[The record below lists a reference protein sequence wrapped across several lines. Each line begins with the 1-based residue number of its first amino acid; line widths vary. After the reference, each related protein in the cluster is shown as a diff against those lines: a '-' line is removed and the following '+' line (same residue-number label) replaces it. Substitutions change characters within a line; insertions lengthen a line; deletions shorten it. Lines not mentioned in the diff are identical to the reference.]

1 MSMWVQVEDPNP
13 AAGVDREL
21 LPDGTVW
28 ERVADDALLG
38 GQVVDSAFI
47 RDRKPDLLG
56 TVSKEVDR
64 LGELADLRVR
74 VVLQWDGELGRLLA
88 LLDSFKGELAT
99 RGQWHGIS
107 FDGCTGDPARA
118 AARPASGSPR
128 RDEGEAE

>member
-56 TVSKEVDR
+56 AVSKEVDR

-74 VVLQWDGELGRLLA
+74 VALQWDGELGRLLA

-107 FDGCTGDPARA
+107 FDGCTGDPASA
-118 AARPASGSPR
+118 ASRPASGSPCHC
-128 RDEGEAE
+128 EGEES

>member
-21 LPDGTVW
+21 LSDGTVW

-56 TVSKEVDR
+56 AVSKEVDR

-88 LLDSFKGELAT
+88 LLDSFKGELTAC
-99 RGQWHGIS
+99 GHGHGIS
-107 FDGCTGDPARA
+107 FDGCTTNLVSVGPALDGG
-118 AARPASGSPR
+118 PES
-128 RDEGEAE
+128 